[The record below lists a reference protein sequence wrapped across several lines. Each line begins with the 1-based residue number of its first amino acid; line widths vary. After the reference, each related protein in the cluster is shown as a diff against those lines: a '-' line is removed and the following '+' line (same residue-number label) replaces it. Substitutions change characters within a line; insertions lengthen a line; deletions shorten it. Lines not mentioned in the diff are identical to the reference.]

1 MTVIAWDGK
10 TLAADKRMVS
20 AGLILTTTKIR
31 RIGGLL
37 VGAAGNI
44 SSTAEL
50 MAWVE
55 RGRNP
60 VDWPASQKDKEDW
73 AGLLVIE
80 GRRILRYEQSPFPCE
95 LEDRVVATGSGRDFA
110 IAAMHCGKTAREAV
124 ELACLLENGCGNGV
138 DVLELSS
145 D

>member
-20 AGLILTTTKIR
+20 AGLSLTTTKIR
-31 RIGGLL
+31 RIGDLL
-37 VGAAGNI
+37 VGAAGNV
-44 SSTAEL
+44 SSTAEA

-60 VDWPASQKDKEDW
+60 VDWPACLRDKEDW
-73 AGLLVIE
+73 ASLMVIDG
-80 GRRILRYEQSPFPCE
+80 GRVLRYERSPFPCE
-95 LEDRVVATGSGRDFA
+95 IEGHIAATGSGRDFA

-124 ELACLLENGCGNGV
+124 EITSLLEVDCGNGV

>member
-50 MAWVE
+50 MAWVD

-60 VDWPASQKDKEDW
+60 VDWPTCQKDKEDW
-73 AGLLVIE
+73 AGLLVID

-95 LEDRVVATGSGRDFA
+95 LEDRVVAAGSGRDFA